1 MPPRTS
7 RALAKKTAKVDDP
20 APPARAEAGH
30 NPERTQLGAIL
41 RAERKKLGWT
51 IERAS
56 EAMGVAPSTLS
67 KTESGLMSPTF
78 DLLQKIAKGMSID
91 LVKLFDTRA
100 TEGATGRRAIVPKGT
115 GPKIVSGTY
124 EHELLG
130 TELSKK
136 KFMPFRTRITARSL
150 EEFGA
155 LVTHKGEEFLM
166 VLAGEIELHTEYYA
180 PARLGVGDS
189 AYLDSLMGHA
199 LIAVGPEKVAEVIW
213 VTSDHVEPHP

>member
-7 RALAKKTAKVDDP
+7 RAAAKNAGQVGDP
-20 APPARAEAGH
+20 APAASADASYAS
-30 NPERTQLGAIL
+30 ERIQLGAIL
-41 RAERKKLGWT
+41 RAERKKVGWT

-67 KTESGLMSPTF
+67 KIESGLMSPTF

-124 EHELLG
+124 AHELLG
-130 TELSKK
+130 TELTKK
-136 KFMPFRTRITARSL
+136 KFMPFRTVITARSIA
-150 EEFGA
+150 EFGPM
-155 LVTHKGEEFLM
+155 VTHKGEEFFM
-166 VLAGEIELHTEYYA
+166 VLSGEVELHTEFYA

-199 LIAVGPEKVAEVIW
+199 LVAVGKEPTAEVIW
-213 VTSDHVEPHP
+213 VTSDHEPH